1 MSTFLY
7 KSSSTADVV
16 VWLRENTFDDE
27 VINNFEG
34 INYLFNFVSIVI

>member
-1 MSTFLY
+1 MMSTFLY

-16 VWLRENTFDDE
+16 VWLRENTFD

-34 INYLFNFVSIVI
+34 INYLLILSD